1 MQSREKSVLTLIY
14 PRRPSESL
22 VLLGLKKRGFGEG
35 KFNGFGG
42 KLESGETLE
51 ESAVRELKEECG
63 LVSKLADLKW
73 RGCLTY
79 IYNTKPKAMEVNV
92 FDLQNWEGDPIETEE
107 MKPRWFEHQAV
118 PLSSMWA
125 DDEFWLLQ
133 YLEGG
138 LQTPFIGR
146 FRFKNHEGPESW
158 DILEHNIASLVPAS
172 VPRDIGGSESGAA
185 MVASTVSFLN
195 APSARPLESF
205 IRYHLSKGFARIL
218 IFIDSAE
225 DLAALD
231 VVRRFPALRVLHKI
245 RGPDLLKEQSVKS
258 PDTFGAMSNFFN
270 EVSARQLLDA
280 ELALQMAPELGC
292 RWLLYLD
299 SDELFYT
306 KEASVVPHFQY
317 LERSGIQQMSY
328 LNHEG
333 VPEKAETED
342 YFATVTLFKQHHF
355 AVPLS
360 AQARSALRFWMDRSK
375 RGQYFLF
382 YDNGKSA
389 CRTDCHANPKNQH
402 IWQLPPGSTSCT
414 ALADP
419 RHMDVDGFVDCPDPC
434 ILHFPVCGLSWL
446 TGKYR
451 TLGRFPDKWLGKVNL
466 SESFH
471 KDARDLAESC
481 SALEDLFMQEVLLE
495 DKSEVG
501 RQLEARTCMRI
512 LDHAELLDA
521 EAREIGRAH
530 V

>member
-1 MQSREKSVLTLIY
+1 MIVC
-14 PRRPSESL
+14 
-22 VLLGLKKRGFGEG
+22 VHDVC
-35 KFNGFGG
+35 
-42 KLESGETLE
+42 
-51 ESAVRELKEECG
+51 VRLFF
-63 LVSKLADLKW
+63 
-73 RGCLTY
+73 
-79 IYNTKPKAMEVNV
+79 V
-92 FDLQNWEGDPIETEE
+92 FDSLIVCL
-107 MKPRWFEHQAV
+107 FVACLFV
-118 PLSSMWA
+118 
-125 DDEFWLLQ
+125 
-133 YLEGG
+133 
-138 LQTPFIGR
+138 
-146 FRFKNHEGPESW
+146 
-158 DILEHNIASLVPAS
+158 NIAPC
-172 VPRDIGGSESGAA
+172 
-185 MVASTVSFLN
+185 
-195 APSARPLESF
+195 
-205 IRYHLSKGFARIL
+205 K
-218 IFIDSAE
+218 
-225 DLAALD
+225 
-231 VVRRFPALRVLHKI
+231 
-245 RGPDLLKEQSVKS
+245 
-258 PDTFGAMSNFFN
+258 
-270 EVSARQLLDA
+270 
-280 ELALQMAPELGC
+280 
-292 RWLLYLD
+292 
-299 SDELFYT
+299 
-306 KEASVVPHFQY
+306 
-317 LERSGIQQMSY
+317 
-328 LNHEG
+328 EG

-382 YDNGKSA
+382 YDNEKSA

-521 EAREIGRAH
+521 EARASAVETESEKTILPLADASLIGIEKGWILSKAMKYL
-530 V
+530 